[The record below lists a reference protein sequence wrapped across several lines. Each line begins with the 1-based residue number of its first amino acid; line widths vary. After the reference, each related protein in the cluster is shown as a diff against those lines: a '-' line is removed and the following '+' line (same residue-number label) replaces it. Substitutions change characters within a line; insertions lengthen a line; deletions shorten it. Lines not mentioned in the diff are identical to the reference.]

1 MTELKSVQDELDQA
15 EKELLMKIYLQIAND
30 TGSEHDRSNLAST
43 LAFSKFYPWNN
54 ARNSK

>member
-1 MTELKSVQDELDQA
+1 MTELISVQEELDQA
-15 EKELLMKIYLQIAND
+15 EKELLMKINLQIAND
-30 TGSEHDRSNLAST
+30 TGSEHDRSNLASA